1 MKDSKKLFVVFLVLI
16 TTCTSLFLI
25 TAYKSIPKKSV
36 SRIYGANV
44 MDYGARPDS
53 ITDNTKAFYAA
64 IDAVM
69 KSGGGTVYVPD
80 GPFGLKST
88 INLPRLVN
96 LSMAPA
102 TVILALSDFS
112 GEAIITKGLD
122 GAPRVPNGEYGRI
135 SGGHVNGNHLNID
148 GIRVGAA
155 FRLEISDVWIRD
167 CLAVGINIGYKC
179 GINPQSGYEVN
190 VSNFRCE
197 ISGRG
202 IKVPPGS
209 IGLQIGD
216 YCDCYS
222 RNGVIIGY
230 ETGVR
235 SNSGANYFSQIHV
248 WGGRPSQK
256 YCYYCSG
263 REDTFDQCYADG
275 PRGDATGPGYG
286 FYVDDYFVRITN
298 CSVLGTSKAGDSVV
312 GIFVSEN
319 GENAILIG
327 NIFIGNF
334 GKAIDGNLKSSY
346 VFANGFNKGVAGGIL
361 NNIPAAGPNKVGT
374 SPALNMN

>member
-1 MKDSKKLFVVFLVLI
+1 
-16 TTCTSLFLI
+16 
-25 TAYKSIPKKSV
+25 
-36 SRIYGANV
+36 
-44 MDYGARPDS
+44 
-53 ITDNTKAFYAA
+53 
-64 IDAVM
+64 M

-80 GPFGLKST
+80 GPFGVKAT

-96 LSMAPA
+96 LSMAPEA
-102 TVILALSDFS
+102 VIVALGDFS
-112 GEAIITKGLD
+112 GEAVITKGLD
-122 GAPRVPNGEYGRI
+122 GAPRVPNGSYGRI
-135 SGGHVNGNHLNID
+135 SGGHINGNKQVID

-155 FRLEISDVWIRD
+155 FRLEISDIWVKD
-167 CLAVGINIGYKC
+167 ALAVGINIGYKC
-179 GINPQSGYEVN
+179 GITPQSGYEVN

-202 IKVPPGS
+202 VRVPPGS

-248 WGGRPSQK
+248 WGGRPTQK

-275 PRGDATGPGYG
+275 PRGDSTNRGYG

-298 CSVLGTSKAGDSVV
+298 CAVV

-334 GKAIDGNLKSSY
+334 GKAIDGNLSSSY
-346 VFANGFNKGVAGGIL
+346 IFANGFNKGVAGGIL
-361 NNIPAAGPNKVGT
+361 NNIPKAGPNKVGT
-374 SPALNMN
+374 SPAFTVN